1 MKGREDT
8 MTTLVTGA
16 SGGIG
21 LELARIAAARH
32 DDVVLVARR
41 ESKLRDLARELEQQH
56 GIRAHVMPADLARA
70 GAASDVASRI
80 AALGVHVDHL
90 MNNAGF
96 GLYGRFVETPLDA
109 ELQMIQV
116 NIVALTELTKQ
127 LLPEMVARGS
137 GRILNVASTA
147 AFLPGPLMAVY
158 YATKAYVLSFS
169 EAIAN
174 ELAGTGVTVT
184 ALCPG
189 PTASGFQAAAHLEES
204 KLVAGKTL
212 AISRAVAQEGYDAMM
227 AGKRL
232 IVSGF
237 SNKLVVQMPRLLPR
251 RVVATI
257 VRAVQERRSG
267 AA

>member
-1 MKGREDT
+1 

-16 SGGIG
+16 SNGIG
-21 LELARIAAARH
+21 LELARVAAAHR

-41 ESKLRDLARELEQQH
+41 ESRLREVARELEQQNGVH
-56 GIRAHVMPADLARA
+56 AHVVAADLAQP
-70 GAASDVASRI
+70 GAATEVAARV
-80 AALGVHVDHL
+80 AALGVRVDNL
-90 MNNAGF
+90 INNAGF
-96 GLYGRFVETPLDA
+96 GAYGRFVETPLDF
-109 ELQMIQV
+109 ELQMIQL

-127 LLPEMVARGS
+127 MLPAMVARRS

-184 ALCPG
+184 VLCPG
-189 PTASGFQAAAHLEES
+189 PTATGFQAAAQLEDS

-212 AISRAVAQEGYDAMM
+212 ATSRRVATDGYEAMT
-227 AGKRL
+227 AGKPL
-232 IVSGF
+232 IVPGV
-237 SNKLVVQMPRLLPR
+237 SNKLVTQMPRLLPR
-251 RVVATI
+251 RTLATI
-257 VRAVQERRSG
+257 VRSVQERRSG
-267 AA
+267 GA